1 MSFVKK
7 ITDDIFLFWKNYDRI
22 TRLKPTGPEAI
33 NGSAWP
39 QSLKMRRK
47 KKIEKENSRKEE
59 ETMTQKK
66 FSTKYLVE
74 MALLVA
80 IILIMAF
87 TPLGYIKT
95 VGIEITLIVVP
106 VAVGAVTLGPA
117 AGAILGGVFGITS
130 FIQCFGMSPFG
141 AALLGINGFLTFL
154 VCVPTRILMGWLTGL
169 IYKGLRKTKLPS
181 GASVTISN
189 LCCPL
194 LNTTFFMGMLVLG
207 FYNTEYIQSFVSALG
222 AKNALLFILA
232 FVGVNGLIEA
242 IVCFIVGTAISAAL
256 KKALKYN

>member
-1 MSFVKK
+1 MINRQKER
-7 ITDDIFLFWKNYDRI
+7 T
-22 TRLKPTGPEAI
+22 LKLVQVAMLAAI
-33 NGSAWP
+33 
-39 QSLKMRRK
+39 
-47 KKIEKENSRKEE
+47 E
-59 ETMTQKK
+59 
-66 FSTKYLVE
+66 
-74 MALLVA
+74 LL
-80 IILIMAF
+80 LSF
-87 TPLGYIKT
+87 TPLGYLHAG
-95 VGIEITLIVVP
+95 VIEITFLTIP
-106 VAVGAVTLGPA
+106 VAIAATTVGPGASAVISL
-117 AGAILGGVFGITS
+117 IFGISS

-194 LNTTFFMGMLVLG
+194 LNTTFFMGMLVIG

-232 FVGVNGLIEA
+232 FVGVNGLVEA
-242 IVCFIVGTAISAAL
+242 IVCFVVGTAISAAL

>member
-1 MSFVKK
+1 
-7 ITDDIFLFWKNYDRI
+7 
-22 TRLKPTGPEAI
+22 
-33 NGSAWP
+33 
-39 QSLKMRRK
+39 
-47 KKIEKENSRKEE
+47 
-59 ETMTQKK
+59 MTQKK

-87 TPLGYIKT
+87 TPIGYIRT
-95 VGIEITLIVVP
+95 AGLEITLIVVP
-106 VAVGAVTLGPA
+106 VAVGAVT
-117 AGAILGGVFGITS
+117 LGGVFGITS